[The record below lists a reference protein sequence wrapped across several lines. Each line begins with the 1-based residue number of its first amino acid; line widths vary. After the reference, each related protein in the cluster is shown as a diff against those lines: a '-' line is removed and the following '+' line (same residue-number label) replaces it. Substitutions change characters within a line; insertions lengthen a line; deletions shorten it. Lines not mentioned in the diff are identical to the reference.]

1 MDREL
6 AMRIQ
11 RLIGMGM
18 ILTGFLMLSIG
29 ILSMLDPLGAKLADD
44 SDPFGKP
51 SGLKEI
57 TIYFTIVVGL
67 LFVGLKLFRV
77 KP

>member
-1 MDREL
+1 
-6 AMRIQ
+6 
-11 RLIGMGM
+11 
-18 ILTGFLMLSIG
+18 MLSIG